1 MIPATTTTPRPPVV
15 SRQVALDASTP
26 LPLAPRSPT
35 LPKNHPFANS
45 LGRSRSNSNVSG
57 RSGSAFERE
66 KESVY
71 SSSSTSTTTIRT
83 PPTPAVQLPPALRSS
98 PPPRSP
104 LSLAASLPPTGPPP
118 KSPSKSSW
126 RKKPSITIPFRK
138 VSSSVSAGSTP
149 TSATSARPA
158 PAYSS
163 SSQTQSAP
171 AQVELV
177 FDSVFEE
184 DDVAREVRQHS
195 RYSARERS
203 VSARKSV
210 GSLASSV
217 SSPIKTPR
225 DDAWLGT
232 PPPLPPMQELARE
245 FSGLGL
251 NIEPPAAK
259 SPPTPSAATPIPTSN
274 VRSGVSPSSGRT
286 PSTTY
291 PQPYYAS
298 PPNAMLQMRRPSA
311 PHPFYAGP
319 PAEEERQRPRSQP
332 HPKPERHHTHPP
344 PSFAGHHQRSHSEAG
359 AMLAPNCS
367 QHRPSKSLMEL
378 DFLNQTRSKGYMF
391 GSVKSRL
398 RTIEDE

>member
-149 TSATSARPA
+149 TSATSTRPA

-184 DDVAREVRQHS
+184 DDVARERFCPQVRWLAGELCVKPDKDS
-195 RYSARERS
+195 PRRRLARYPA
-203 VSARKSV
+203 
-210 GSLASSV
+210 
-217 SSPIKTPR
+217 
-225 DDAWLGT
+225 
-232 PPPLPPMQELARE
+232 PLPPMQELARE

-359 AMLAPNCS
+359 TMLAPNCS